1 MKLKSKGEGEV
12 CMWSGGGIYK
22 YIIQAYYIYILY
34 IYIIFEEIVAENCP
48 SWMKMINAQIQEA
61 QQTFQA

>member
-22 YIIQAYYIYILY
+22 YIIYAYY